1 MYSVDRRGVS
11 QVEGVV
17 VVVCVVV
24 CDEECKVGIVV
35 YIKDS
40 DRVKKGV
47 G

>member
-1 MYSVDRRGVS
+1 MYSVDRRGWS

-17 VVVCVVV
+17 VIVCVVV
-24 CDEECKVGIVV
+24 CDEGCKVGIVV
-35 YIKDS
+35 NIKDS